1 MVLRCPRCSELRF
14 FGRTQLLGE
23 LVVCPQ
29 CEAVFGWRDSALV
42 DAPRDAA
49 GAGETNGNGSDVKP

>member
-1 MVLRCPRCSELRF
+1 MLLRCPSCSKLRF

-29 CEAVFGWRDSALV
+29 CEAVFGWRDSGPVEL
-42 DAPRDAA
+42 PREMTA
-49 GAGETNGNGSDVKP
+49 ETNDQKKSELNR